1 MFYIQLIGVLAF
13 CILILSF
20 YKKDPKTIIS
30 YQVVSNFAY
39 TVHYFL
45 LGALSGAYISF
56 VGIFRNIAVLK
67 VKKYKS
73 VLISIIISLYLLITI
88 VFYEGIYSLFPL
100 FANSIYFIMMVK
112 NTKKGLLI
120 GGIASPILWLL
131 YGLFVGSYAV
141 AITEFIMLISNVI
154 QLIKLCKKCQ

>member
-20 YKKDPKTIIS
+20 YKKEPKTIIS

-56 VGIFRNIAVLK
+56 IGIFRNIAVLK
-67 VKKYKS
+67 VKKHKNIL
-73 VLISIIISLYLLITI
+73 VSIILLLYLIITI
-88 VFYEGIYSLFPL
+88 VFYEGIYSMFPL
-100 FANSIYFIMMVK
+100 VANSTYFIMMIK
-112 NTKKGLLI
+112 NTRKGLLI
-120 GGIASPILWLL
+120 GGIISPVLWLL
-131 YGLFVGSYAV
+131 YGIFVGSYAV

-154 QLIKLCKKCQ
+154 QLIKLSKKCR